1 MRVLI
6 IPTFL
11 CLLSIFSISYTKNI
25 DKTDKTDIMKLGNI
39 TECELCEDIVKLI
52 TCDVK
57 NGNKTYHDVVDLIE
71 DLCKIIGGPVVSKEC
86 NYLLS
91 ELSRVEELI
100 VKGYN
105 ATSICQD
112 IHICPSNHRGKIVYT
127 F

>member
-1 MRVLI
+1 MR
-6 IPTFL
+6 
-11 CLLSIFSISYTKNI
+11 
-25 DKTDKTDIMKLGNI
+25 LGNI

-52 TCDVK
+52 TYDVK

-71 DLCKIIGGPVVSKEC
+71 DLCKIIGGPVISKEC

-112 IHICPSNHRGKIVYT
+112 IHICPRTYRGKIVNVY
-127 F
+127 

>member
-25 DKTDKTDIMKLGNI
+25 DKTDIMKLGNI

-57 NGNKTYHDVVDLIE
+57 NGNKTYHDVE
-71 DLCKIIGGPVVSKEC
+71 DLCKIIGGPIISKEC
-86 NYLLS
+86 NYI
-91 ELSRVEELI
+91 LI
-100 VKGYN
+100 TKRDGQYVFVNDLN

-112 IHICPSNHRGKIVYT
+112 IHICPKTYRGKIVNT